1 MKTILIVEDEEP
13 IRELIKL
20 NLSMV
25 GFDTLEAEDGE
36 KALEIIKSKALD
48 LVVLDIMI
56 PKINGYELLPHI
68 IERNVP
74 VIVLTA
80 MDSLRDKV
88 KGLNLGADDYMTKPF
103 EGMELIARIN
113 ALFRRSDKEDSIKKF
128 DNIEIHE
135 DKRRV
140 FKDGEEVELTPKEF
154 ELLKL
159 LVDNMGIALS
169 REKILELIWNYEYE
183 GNTRTVDMHIQ
194 RLRHKL
200 DTERIKTVYKI
211 GYRLE

>member
-36 KALEIIKSKALD
+36 KALEIIKTKALD

-56 PKINGYELLPHI
+56 PKINGYQLLPNI
-68 IERNVP
+68 VERDIP
-74 VIVLTA
+74 VILLTA
-80 MDSLRDKV
+80 MDSLKDKV
-88 KGLNLGADDYMTKPF
+88 KGLNLGADDYITKPF

-113 ALFRRSDKEDSIKKF
+113 ALFRRSDKEDNIKKF
-128 DNIEIHE
+128 DNIEIHVE
-135 DKRRV
+135 KRRV

-159 LVDNMGIALS
+159 LVDNKGIALS

>member
-36 KALEIIKSKALD
+36 RALEIIKTKALD

-68 IERNVP
+68 IERDVP
-74 VIVLTA
+74 VILLTA
-80 MDSLRDKV
+80 MDSLKDKV
-88 KGLNLGADDYMTKPF
+88 KGLNLGADDYITKPF

-113 ALFRRSDKEDSIKKF
+113 ALFRRSDKEDNIKKF
-128 DNIEIHE
+128 DNIEIHVE
-135 DKRRV
+135 KRRV

-159 LVDNMGIALS
+159 LVDNKGIALS

>member
-13 IRELIKL
+13 IRELVKL

-36 KALEIIKSKALD
+36 KALEIIKTKALD

-68 IERNVP
+68 IERDIP
-74 VIVLTA
+74 VILLTA
-80 MDSLRDKV
+80 MDSLKDKV
-88 KGLNLGADDYMTKPF
+88 KGLNLGADDYITKPF

-159 LVDNMGIALS
+159 LVDNKGIALS
-169 REKILELIWNYEYE
+169 REKILELIWKYEYE

-200 DTERIKTVYKI
+200 DTDRIKTVYKI

>member
-36 KALEIIKSKALD
+36 RALEIIKTKALD

-68 IERNVP
+68 IERDVP
-74 VIVLTA
+74 VILLTA
-80 MDSLRDKV
+80 MDSLKDKV
-88 KGLNLGADDYMTKPF
+88 KGLNLGADDYITKPF

-113 ALFRRSDKEDSIKKF
+113 ALFRRSDKEDNIKKF

-159 LVDNMGIALS
+159 LVDNKGIALS